1 MEHEAGQCTGAKG
14 AAMIVAADAG
24 ERIATFPQP
33 MAPIEGGAA
42 KKEHRIKMEFGE
54 VKLFVRVR

>member
-1 MEHEAGQCTGAKG
+1 
-14 AAMIVAADAG
+14 MIVAADAG

-42 KKEHRIKMEFGE
+42 KKAHRIKMEFGE
-54 VKLFVRVR
+54 LKLFVRVR